1 MEYTIDRWNTI
12 SSGSGI
18 YQYFDSE
25 NKLLYIGKAKNL
37 KKRVSQYFIDTHQLS
52 EKTRI
57 LVSQIFR
64 ISTIETE
71 SEFDAVLLES
81 ELIRKKQPKYNIL
94 SKDDKSPLYV
104 LLTLHEELPH
114 VMYVRK
120 HDSDTLKISKRDAIF
135 GPFQSGRFIRSL
147 LRSLRYSIPFCLQK
161 KRNGKACFSYHIG
174 LCAPCPSEI
183 FDMKNSES
191 KIERIRAYRKNIYTL
206 KRYYRTFSICTKG
219 ICKRD
224 ECVFQNMQYEEAL
237 TVRRHIEA
245 LDTLNQEASILL
257 CIWREIKNRR
267 YIPS

>member
-81 ELIRKKQPKYNIL
+81 ELIRKNSRNII
-94 SKDDKSPLYV
+94 SFQRTIKSAV
-104 LLTLHEELPH
+104 CS
-114 VMYVRK
+114 
-120 HDSDTLKISKRDAIF
+120 SDTS
-135 GPFQSGRFIRSL
+135 
-147 LRSLRYSIPFCLQK
+147 
-161 KRNGKACFSYHIG
+161 
-174 LCAPCPSEI
+174 
-183 FDMKNSES
+183 
-191 KIERIRAYRKNIYTL
+191 
-206 KRYYRTFSICTKG
+206 
-219 ICKRD
+219 
-224 ECVFQNMQYEEAL
+224 
-237 TVRRHIEA
+237 
-245 LDTLNQEASILL
+245 
-257 CIWREIKNRR
+257 
-267 YIPS
+267 